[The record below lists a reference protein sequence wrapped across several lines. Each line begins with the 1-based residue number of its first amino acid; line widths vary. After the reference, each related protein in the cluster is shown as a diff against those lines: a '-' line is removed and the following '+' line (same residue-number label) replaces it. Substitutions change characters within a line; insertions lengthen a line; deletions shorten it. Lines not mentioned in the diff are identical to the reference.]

1 MNTRTVVGKGFR
13 GVLLYL
19 HNGPRDAPRDKQPEV
34 LLAVG
39 VRETSAAEMLED
51 FNRRRRQNPN
61 LGNAVWHTVISFNP
75 ADAARLDSAKML
87 EIAERWVEE
96 MTLNKTQYVIIRHH
110 DREDNQH
117 VHIVAN
123 RVGNNGKTLAD
134 NWNFLEAR
142 RINQLLEK
150 EFNLT
155 PARGSSQPELQHP
168 ERIEGP
174 DRARAEIRQAIG
186 RAVHAGVTER
196 RELQEI
202 LRAQGIESRE
212 FVTKAGVVAG
222 ISFEKDGHRFN
233 GSEVARDYGLAGLE
247 KLLARN
253 RELHQEQL
261 RQEQL
266 RQDQVRQEQVRE
278 AARVETIAALTRT
291 RDSGLNSPAQF
302 FYRLRAQPYDLISD
316 PQTQQLTHVRHRK
329 SQELFALN
337 AMLPGGPEAPP
348 LADQLRVA
356 VESDK
361 RQATARQQE
370 EAARSWAQ
378 GRAHIDTV
386 IAHVKEAPLF
396 FSRAELTERLQ
407 LDGIT
412 LLPPPAPGQVELF
425 RLDATGQLY
434 REKEVLRQGTVAD
447 LLDGADA
454 RRVARREAA
463 WEQTCEA
470 VAQNLLAPNTP
481 LTSYEDYQ
489 QQLVIRGCA
498 YRQEPGNV
506 LKIEHL
512 QTGELFD
519 LKEVQLGGP
528 TAPAL
533 AHQVDAVV
541 ADQRQG
547 QEQALQHLE
556 QVLAAG
562 NFTNR
567 AEYNEQVWKQGYQEV
582 SGLDGTARLL
592 HVESQ
597 RHFLRADMQP
607 YGRDEATQVT
617 EVIAARQA
625 EWLRPLIEAM
635 PAPMVQPVVQLPER
649 IQGQIEVFFSL
660 ERTADQRASNVL
672 AVLAAAGALVSHA
685 NPPAIGAVESV
696 VLTYTHPAK
705 GAQLDEVNAV
715 LAKIQNAKGMTV
727 REQIPGL
734 SHSPAEWPV
743 RSGEYAQAKVTFADS
758 AALQTAAPNGSVTVL
773 LRQTGAVT
781 WEVPASLVG
790 AVELEVAYHTQ
801 RADVKTLTLL
811 LDKWKYEEPA
821 IEVRETDRCRL
832 ARGGKSPTQEK
843 EYEYGD

>member
-1 MNTRTVVGKGFR
+1 MNTRNVVGKQFR
-13 GVLLYL
+13 GLLLYL

-39 VRETSAAEMLED
+39 VRETSASEMLED
-51 FNRRRRQNPN
+51 FNRRRRQNPS
-61 LGNAVWHTVISFNP
+61 LGNAVWHTAISFNP

-96 MTLNKTQYVIIRHH
+96 MKLNKTQYVIIRHH

-123 RVGNNGKTLAD
+123 RVGNNGKTVAD

-196 RELQEI
+196 GELQKI

-247 KLLARN
+247 KLLVRN
-253 RELHQEQL
+253 RELHQEQ
-261 RQEQL
+261 
-266 RQDQVRQEQVRE
+266 VRQEQMRE
-278 AARVETIAALTRT
+278 AARLETMAALTQT

-302 FYRLRAQPYDLISD
+302 FYRLRTQPYDLISD
-316 PQTQQLTHVRHRK
+316 PQMHQLTHVRHRE
-329 SQELFALN
+329 SQELFAL
-337 AMLPGGPEAPP
+337 AAVLPGGPEAPP
-348 LADQLRVA
+348 LADQLKIA
-356 VESDK
+356 VELEQ
-361 RQATARQQE
+361 RQVTTRQQE

-378 GRAHIDTV
+378 GRAHIETV
-386 IAHVKEAPLF
+386 IAHVQEAPLLS
-396 FSRAELTERLQ
+396 SRAELTERLQ

-412 LLPPPAPGQVELF
+412 LLPPPALGQVELF
-425 RLDATGQLY
+425 RLEVTGQLY

-447 LLDGADA
+447 LLADADA
-454 RRVARREAA
+454 RRAARREAA

-470 VAQNLLAPNTP
+470 VAQTLLAPKTP

-489 QQLVIRGCA
+489 QQVETRGCA
-498 YRQEPGNV
+498 FRQEPGNV

-512 QTGELFD
+512 ETGERFAV
-519 LKEVQLGGP
+519 KEVQLGGL

-533 AHQVDAVV
+533 ATQVGAVV
-541 ADQRQG
+541 ADQQQG
-547 QEQALQHLE
+547 QAQALQQLE

-567 AEYNEQVWKQGYQEV
+567 AEYNEQVRKQGYQEV
-582 SGLDGTARLL
+582 TGLDGTARLL
-592 HVESQ
+592 HVESH
-597 RHFLRADMQP
+597 RHFPRVDLQP
-607 YGRDEATQVT
+607 NGRDEDTQVT
-617 EVIAARQA
+617 EVIAAHQA
-625 EWLRPLIEAM
+625 ERMRPPIEAM
-635 PAPMVQPVVQLPER
+635 PTPVVQPVVQLPER
-649 IQGQIEVFFSL
+649 IQGQIEVFASL
-660 ERTADQRASNVL
+660 ALTAAQRANNVQ
-672 AVLAAAGALVSHA
+672 AALVEAGALVTLT
-685 NPPAIGAVESV
+685 NPPAIGAAGSII
-696 VLTYTHPAK
+696 LTYTHPLH

-715 LAKIQNAKGMTV
+715 LVKVQDSKGMTV
-727 REQIPGL
+727 REHIPGL
-734 SHSPAEWPV
+734 GHSPAEWPV
-743 RSGEYAQAKVTFADS
+743 RSGEYAQATVAFADS
-758 AALQTAAPNGSVTVL
+758 AAIQAAAPNGSVTVL
-773 LRQTGAVT
+773 LQQTGAVAR
-781 WEVPASLVG
+781 EVPSASAR

-801 RADVKTLTLL
+801 RADVKTLTVL
-811 LDKWKYEEPA
+811 LDKWTHEEPA
-821 IEVRETDRCRL
+821 IEVRETDRCRV
-832 ARGGKSPTQEK
+832 ARGGKSPAPEK
-843 EYEYGD
+843 GVEYGD

>member
-1 MNTRTVVGKGFR
+1 MNTRNVVGKGFR

-19 HNGPRDAPRDKQPEV
+19 HNGPRDKQPEV

-61 LGNAVWHTVISFNP
+61 LGNAVWHTAISFNP
-75 ADAARLDSAKML
+75 ADAVRLDSAKML
-87 EIAERWVEE
+87 EIAQRWVEE

-123 RVGNNGKTLAD
+123 RVGNNGKTLSD
-134 NWNFLEAR
+134 NWIFLEAR

-150 EFNLT
+150 EFNLA

-222 ISFEKDGHRFN
+222 ISFEKDGYRFN

-261 RQEQL
+261 RQ
-266 RQDQVRQEQVRE
+266 DQVRQEQVRE
-278 AARVETIAALTRT
+278 AARVVTLAVLTQT
-291 RDSGLNSPAQF
+291 QDSGLNSPAQF
-302 FYRLRAQPYDLISD
+302 FYRLHAQPYDLISD

-337 AMLPGGPEAPP
+337 AVLPGGPEAPS
-348 LADQLRVA
+348 LANQLRVA
-356 VESDK
+356 VESEQ

-454 RRVARREAA
+454 RRAARREAA

-470 VAQNLLAPNTP
+470 IAQNLLAPKTP

-489 QQLVIRGCA
+489 QQLVTRGCA

-512 QTGELFD
+512 QTGDLFD
-519 LKEVQLGGP
+519 VKEVQLGGP

-533 AHQVDAVV
+533 AHKVDAVV

-547 QEQALQHLE
+547 QEQALQHPE

-562 NFTNR
+562 NFTNWT
-567 AEYNEQVWKQGYQEV
+567 EYNEQVRKQGYQEV

-607 YGRDEATQVT
+607 SGRDEATQVA
-617 EVIAARQA
+617 EVIASRQA
-625 EWLRPLIEAM
+625 ERLCPPIEAM
-635 PAPMVQPVVQLPER
+635 PTPVVQLPER
-649 IQGQIEVFFSL
+649 IQGQIEVIFSL
-660 ERTADQRASNVL
+660 ERTADQRASNVQAAL
-672 AVLAAAGALVSHA
+672 VAAGALVSHT
-685 NPPAIGAVESV
+685 NPSAIGAVESV

-715 LAKIQNAKGMTV
+715 LAEIQNAKGMTV

-734 SHSPAEWPV
+734 GHSPAKWPV
-743 RSGEYAQAKVTFADS
+743 RSGEYAQATVAFADS
-758 AALQTAAPNGSVTVL
+758 AALRAAAPNGSVTVL
-773 LRQTGAVT
+773 LQQTGAVT
-781 WEVPASLVG
+781 RQVPASLAG
-790 AVELEVAYHTQ
+790 AVELEIA
-801 RADVKTLTLL
+801 
-811 LDKWKYEEPA
+811 
-821 IEVRETDRCRL
+821 
-832 ARGGKSPTQEK
+832 
-843 EYEYGD
+843 

>member
-186 RAVHAGVTER
+186 RAVHAGVRER

-261 RQEQL
+261 RQDQV
-266 RQDQVRQEQVRE
+266 RQEQVRQEQVRE
-278 AARVETIAALTRT
+278 AARVETIAALTQN

-302 FYRLRAQPYDLISD
+302 FYRLRAQLYDLISD
-316 PQTQQLTHVRHRK
+316 PQTQQLTHVRHRE

-337 AMLPGGPEAPP
+337 AVLPGGPEAPP

-356 VESDK
+356 VELEQ

-370 EAARSWAQ
+370 EAARNWAQ

-386 IAHVKEAPLF
+386 IAHLKEAPLF
-396 FSRAELTERLQ
+396 FSRVELIERLQ

-454 RRVARREAA
+454 RRAARREVA

-470 VAQNLLAPNTP
+470 VAQNLLAPKTP
-481 LTSYEDYQ
+481 LTGYEDYQ
-489 QQLVIRGCA
+489 QQLVTRGCA

-519 LKEVQLGGP
+519 VKEVQLGGP

-533 AHQVDAVV
+533 AYQVDAIV
-541 ADQRQG
+541 ADQQQG
-547 QEQALQHLE
+547 QLQARQHLE

-562 NFTNR
+562 NFTNW
-567 AEYNEQVWKQGYQEV
+567 AEYNEQVRKQGYQEV
-582 SGLDGTARLL
+582 LGLDGTACLL
-592 HVESQ
+592 HVESK

-607 YGRDEATQVT
+607 NGRDETTQVT

-625 EWLRPLIEAM
+625 GRLRPLIEAM
-635 PAPMVQPVVQLPER
+635 PAPVMQLPER
-649 IQGQIEVFFSL
+649 IQGQIEVLFSL
-660 ERTADQRASNVL
+660 ERTADQWASNVL
-672 AVLAAAGALVSHA
+672 EALAAAGALVTQT

-696 VLTYTHPAK
+696 VLTYTHPAN

-734 SHSPAEWPV
+734 GHSPAEWPV
-743 RSGEYAQAKVTFADS
+743 RSGEYAQATVAFANS
-758 AALQTAAPNGSVTVL
+758 AAFQTAAPNGSVTVL
-773 LRQTGAVT
+773 LQQTGAVT
-781 WEVPASLVG
+781 WVPASLVG
-790 AVELEVAYHTQ
+790 AVEVEVAYHTQ

-843 EYEYGD
+843 EVEYGD

>member
-1 MNTRTVVGKGFR
+1 MNTRNVMGKRFR
-13 GVLLYL
+13 GLLLYL

-39 VRETSAAEMLED
+39 VRETSADEMLED
-51 FNRRRRQNPN
+51 FNRRRRQNPS
-61 LGNAVWHTVISFNP
+61 LGKAVWHTAISFNP

-87 EIAERWVEE
+87 EIAERWIEE
-96 MTLNKTQYVIIRHH
+96 MKLNKTQYVIIRHH

-123 RVGNNGKTLAD
+123 RVGNDGKTLAD

-142 RINQLLEK
+142 RVNQLLEK

-186 RAVHAGVTER
+186 RALHAGVTER
-196 RELQEI
+196 TELQEI

-253 RELHQEQL
+253 RELQQEQV
-261 RQEQL
+261 RQEQV
-266 RQDQVRQEQVRE
+266 RQEQVRQEQVRE
-278 AARVETIAALTRT
+278 AARLETMAALTQT
-291 RDSGLNSPAQF
+291 RDSGLSSPEQF

-316 PQTQQLTHVRHRK
+316 PQTQQLTHVRHRE
-329 SQELFALN
+329 SQELFAL
-337 AMLPGGPEAPP
+337 AAVLPGGPEAPP
-348 LADQLRVA
+348 LADQLKIA
-356 VESDK
+356 VELEQ
-361 RQATARQQE
+361 RQAATRQQE
-370 EAARSWAQ
+370 EAARIWAQ
-378 GRAHIDTV
+378 GRAHIETV
-386 IAHVKEAPLF
+386 IAHIREAPLF
-396 FSRAELTERLQ
+396 SNRAELTERLQ

-412 LLPPPAPGQVELF
+412 LLPPPTSGHVELF
-425 RLDATGQLY
+425 RLDETGQLY

-454 RRVARREAA
+454 RRAARREAA

-470 VAQNLLAPNTP
+470 VAQTLLAPNTP

-489 QQLVIRGCA
+489 RQLETRGCA
-498 YRQEPGNV
+498 FRQEPGNV

-512 QTGELFD
+512 ETGERFEV
-519 LKEVQLGGP
+519 KEVQPGGP

-533 AHQVDAVV
+533 TSQVDAVV
-541 ADQRQG
+541 AEQRPAQA
-547 QEQALQHLE
+547 QALQQLE
-556 QVLAAG
+556 QVLAARD
-562 NFTNR
+562 FTNL
-567 AEYNEQVWKQGYQEV
+567 AEYNEQVRKQGYQEV
-582 SGLDGTARLL
+582 LGLDGTARLL

-597 RHFLRADMQP
+597 RHFPRADMQP
-607 YGRDEATQVT
+607 NGRDEATQVA

-625 EWLRPLIEAM
+625 ERLRPPIEAV
-635 PAPMVQPVVQLPER
+635 PAPVVQPGGQLPER
-649 IQGQIEVFFSL
+649 IQGQIEVLSSL
-660 ERTADQRASNVL
+660 ELPAARRAANMQAALVAAGASVTVAN
-672 AVLAAAGALVSHA
+672 APAAAAAG
-685 NPPAIGAVESV
+685 SV

-705 GAQLDEVNAV
+705 GAQLDEINAV
-715 LAKIQNAKGMTV
+715 LVKVQNSKGVTV
-727 REQIPGL
+727 REQLPGFG
-734 SHSPAEWPV
+734 HPPATWPV
-743 RSGEYAQAKVTFADS
+743 RSGEYAQATLVFTDP
-758 AALQTAAPNGSVTVL
+758 AALRAAAPHGSVTGL
-773 LRQTGAVT
+773 LQQAGAVVR
-781 WEVPASLVG
+781 EVPGAPAG
-790 AVELEVAYHTQ
+790 AVEVEITYHTQ
-801 RADVKTLTLL
+801 RTDVKTLTGL
-811 LDKWKYEEPA
+811 LDKWTHEEPA

-832 ARGGKSPTQEK
+832 ARGGKSPAQEK
-843 EYEYGD
+843 GFGYGD